1 MPLRILVVPDIHEPV
16 VHPGAFDFIDSVAR
30 AERPDTVVFIG
41 DIVDHHGISQWVK
54 HPNAPGPKD
63 EYELALAGVQ
73 RWYKRFPDAIVCI
86 GNHDERPMRVANANG
101 IPGSYLKDYATV
113 WQTPRWRWVEDVTL
127 DEGDSAVYFTHGTGR
142 SGLNPA
148 ANLALQMTM
157 SCCMGHVHS
166 TGGIKWMANPL
177 KRWFGLDTGCLV
189 DDRLYAFA
197 YGKPVKKKSVL
208 GCGFI
213 DTRNSYD
220 TRFIAM
226 PSGPGEQYS
235 RANYP
240 MHPMLK
246 DRLA

>member
-1 MPLRILVVPDIHEPV
+1 MRILVVPDIHEPV
-16 VHPGAFDFIDSVAR
+16 VHPGAFDFIRDQHR
-30 AERPDTVVFIG
+30 AERPDVVLFIG

-63 EYELALAGVQ
+63 EYELSLAGVQ
-73 RWYKRFPDAIVCI
+73 RWYQQFPDAIVTI
-86 GNHDERPMRVANANG
+86 GNHDMRPLRVAEAAG
-101 IPGSYLKDYATV
+101 VPGSYLKDYATV
-113 WQTPRWRWVEDVTL
+113 WETPRWRWVEEITL
-127 DEGDSAVYFTHGTGR
+127 GEGDNAVYFTHGTGR

-148 ANLALQMTM
+148 ANLAKDMTM

-166 TGGIKWMANPL
+166 VGGCRWFANPT

-197 YGKPVKKKSVL
+197 YGKPCKKKSVL

-213 DTRNSYD
+213 DLHDSRN

-226 PSGPGEQYS
+226 PCGRGEKYD
-235 RANYP
+235 RDRYP
-240 MHPMLK
+240 AHPHLEG
-246 DRLA
+246 RLA